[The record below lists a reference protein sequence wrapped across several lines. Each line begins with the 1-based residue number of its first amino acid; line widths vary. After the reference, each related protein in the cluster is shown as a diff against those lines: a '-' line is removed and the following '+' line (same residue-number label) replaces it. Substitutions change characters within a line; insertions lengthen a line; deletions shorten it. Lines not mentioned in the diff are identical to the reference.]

1 MIQGHEIM
9 PVSSAINSKWYGN
22 IRENSFSSAL
32 NAGNPHLLLTLDT
45 LEMPYRTNCWTE
57 GTGLASRTSH
67 VSSTPFQEWT
77 GIFAD
82 LSFHLSKSEALTEAD
97 KIILVIKA
105 VGEGRMDAEMWRV
118 INVNNSEWVR
128 QSKPVCYYLFSL
140 KLVDVQSES
149 LLSKSKCYQ
158 KSPLLQAGLSLPFRC
173 PPKAWGGSSQQW
185 PWGHG
190 GIERCRERRA
200 EEGCVLYNL

>member
-32 NAGNPHLLLTLDT
+32 NAGNPRLLRALDT

-57 GTGLASRTSH
+57 GTGLVSRTLH
-67 VSSTPFQEWT
+67 VSCTPFQGWT
-77 GIFAD
+77 GIFVD
-82 LSFHLSKSEALTEAD
+82 LIFHFSKSEALIEAD
-97 KIILVIKA
+97 NIILVIKA
-105 VGEGRMDAEMWRV
+105 VGEGWMDAEIWRV
-118 INVNNSEWVR
+118 INVSNSEWVR

-140 KLVDVQSES
+140 KLVDVQSEF

-158 KSPLLQAGLSLPFRC
+158 KSPVLQAGLSLPFRC
-173 PPKAWGGSSQQW
+173 PPKAWGGSSEQW
-185 PWGHG
+185 AG
-190 GIERCRERRA
+190 GIERCREMRA
-200 EEGCVLYNL
+200 EDGCVLYNL